1 MLCVPDLRSQASELK
16 LHFGQKQDAQ
26 WCPDSALC
34 DFQNTEATE
43 SKLAAVCREHSE
55 DGYLPAGAGPKIGR
69 SLFKK
74 GHGQKGGSYFRYLEP
89 GPFFRKVYY
98 PGPFFF

>member
-43 SKLAAVCREHSE
+43 SKTAAVCPEHSE
-55 DGYLPAGAGPKIGR
+55 DGYLPAGLQPPTRLVQPIFVR
-69 SLFKK
+69 WMHFKVLLL
-74 GHGQKGGSYFRYLEP
+74 RE
-89 GPFFRKVYY
+89 
-98 PGPFFF
+98 

>member
-55 DGYLPAGAGPKIGR
+55 DGYLPAGVHAAFGLQLR
-69 SLFKK
+69 SHQYPSDGCILKF
-74 GHGQKGGSYFRYLEP
+74 
-89 GPFFRKVYY
+89 YY
-98 PGPFFF
+98 